1 MFSYSSCYFLLM
13 GTFLRIL
20 CITEVLD
27 KTLRFANWVDV
38 YVQNQFV
45 FFVSDYDF
53 FVNTILILRM
63 AATKYNVVTI
73 QEKSTEPGSSLLFLA
88 VFLCI
93 P

>member
-1 MFSYSSCYFLLM
+1 M

-27 KTLRFANWVDV
+27 KTLRFADWVDV

-45 FFVSDYDF
+45 LFVSGYDF
-53 FVNTILILRM
+53 FVNVILILRM
-63 AATKYNVVTI
+63 AATKYNIVTI
-73 QEKSTEPGSSLLFLA
+73 QKKSVEPGSSLFFLA
-88 VFLCI
+88 VFLYI